1 MEKWGFLREC
11 CDMANGTDSATG
23 LHRTGF
29 EEYAEVIFPDV
40 SDWIHDRIIPD
51 SGKRF
56 RPDWRSESL
65 KLIVEFDGVQH
76 YQSPKEILRDT
87 ERTEFYQGLGYKVV
101 RIPFFIQLSNYAV
114 DKMFGRKV
122 AEPLFNETLY
132 PSMNV
137 GDKCTPA
144 FMCPAGIE
152 RMAKELI
159 EFPEQ
164 CRVNLEHLEKER
176 NEFLTGVSILKK
188 KIEELQISRKVN

>member
-1 MEKWGFLREC
+1 MERWGFLREC
-11 CDMANGTDSATG
+11 REMASGIDAATG

-29 EEYAEVIFPDV
+29 EEYAGAIFPGV
-40 SDWIHDRIIPD
+40 SDWIHDSIIPN
-51 SGKRF
+51 SGRRF

-65 KLIVEFDGVQH
+65 KLIVEFDGLQH
-76 YQSPKEILRDT
+76 YQSPTEIMKDN
-87 ERTEFYQGLGYKVV
+87 ERTGFYESLGYKVV

-114 DKMFGRKV
+114 EKMFGVIV

-152 RMAKELI
+152 RMAKEI
-159 EFPEQ
+159 KEFPEQ
-164 CRVNLEHLEKER
+164 CKVNIEYLEKER
-176 NEFLTGVSILKK
+176 NEFLTGVSNLKK
-188 KIEELQISRKVN
+188 MIQDVQIS